1 MPSERAARAPLAIV
15 GIGCRFPGGADTPEG
30 FWDVMCGGVDATSVV
45 PETRWNSPK
54 YFDPDPAKNG
64 KMITERGG
72 FLDGV
77 DLFDP
82 QFFGISPREAHS
94 IDPQQRLLLRATWEA
109 FEDGGILAED
119 MAGKSVGVFIG
130 GFTTDYQLLQNHGRS
145 SRYRFKPHS
154 ATGMMMTMLSNRI
167 SYTFDLRGPSMTVD
181 TACSSSLV
189 SVHLAAQ
196 SIWNDECEVALAG
209 GVNVII
215 GPNTFV
221 AESKSGFLSPDGRC
235 KSFSQSAN
243 GYARGEGGAMV
254 IIKPLERA
262 LADGDRIYAQILGTG
277 VSQDGRTDGITV
289 PNEDAQEAA
298 IVAAIGS
305 AGVEP
310 TDIGY
315 VEAHGTGTPVG
326 DPIEARA
333 LAKALAGDKPRSRP
347 LLVGSV
353 KTNIGHLEAGAG
365 VAGLIKAAL
374 VVEKAFIPPNL
385 HLDAPNEQI
394 SLDELNI
401 DIPSAG
407 REWPSEDNNR
417 MAGINSFGFGGT
429 NAHIVL
435 AQPPERDVVEAETGG
450 SSFPLA
456 VLPISARADDAVAET
471 AGQLADYLQSNPDVT
486 LNDLGYTLSQR
497 RSHLSHRRAL
507 IVDGIDDAQRQL
519 TAIADGTTGKKP
531 VIAGRSR
538 SGTTKLAF
546 VCTGMGAQWW
556 KMCRGLLD
564 VYPTFTASIER
575 ADRALKPYM
584 GWSLLEELR
593 ADESQSRMAE
603 PNVAQS
609 ANFAVQVALAEQL
622 REFGVTPDAVI
633 GHSAGEVTAQYL
645 AGILTFEQAI
655 EVIYRRSEAAQS
667 VKGMGGML
675 AIGLSSD
682 SLFQTI
688 DATTREEMGSRVSIA
703 AINGPSAVVASGDR
717 EILGAIAAQLTEVE
731 IFNRFLAVDVPYHSH
746 YMDTLR
752 DDMLTALSDLSPSPA
767 QIPVYSTVT
776 GELLEAEAANG
787 AYWWQNTRWT
797 VLFESAVRRMLDDGY
812 THFVEIGPHPQM
824 ASAIVEIAAGRG
836 IDVVVLAS
844 QKRKEDDSRTLME
857 LVGDLHSHGHQID
870 WEAFFPSAGARML
883 ALPRYPWQAKR
894 YWNETPETVEELHY
908 NPVHP
913 ILGQRV
919 LDIHPT
925 WEAELSVATL
935 GFLADHKV
943 QGGTLLPG
951 AAFIEMAVAAGTEV
965 FGSSDFCVENLALRH
980 AVILDQTCDPTIRTT
995 LNPATGVLEFA
1006 VMKATAAGDL
1016 SWTIA
1021 ATAELSTTRPGSP
1034 TRAAHNLDEAST
1046 VVEFDE
1052 FYERSRLF
1060 GFEYGTAFQSV
1071 HRVTAGNRWA
1081 VGELVV
1087 PEPVDAELSE
1097 YRFHPA
1103 LIDGALQT
1111 LMAVPVSGGDLA
1123 TETFLPSRIRRAT
1136 VHGAPQQTMIVDVRT
1151 VSVSKS
1157 EIESDIIISSPTGE
1171 PLVSLEGFT
1180 VTSLRSS
1187 ASLSPEHVDK
1197 GLLNVSWIAGG
1208 EPDESKSIA
1217 AKDLSWL
1224 VLADSADSSVGMAVA
1239 QRLRESGQR
1248 VRTAVHRA
1256 VDQLVEADG
1265 VYQINPA
1272 APQQFV
1278 DLIDAHVAGEGDLA
1292 GIVNCW
1298 PLDIPDASSA
1308 SHSAEDDLD
1317 VNEGQRVGVLA
1328 ALHLV
1333 KAMARHETVSPL
1345 LYMVTANAQPAPG
1358 TDRLAVDQAPMWGLG
1373 RVIGHQELTEKWGG
1387 LMDIDDRDDP
1397 THTAELLCRHILTED
1412 AEDQMAIRGGETFVP
1427 RLLPMDDPNR
1437 ALPTKLTPDAT
1448 YAVTGG
1454 LGALGRVVAEYLA
1467 QRGARDIALFSRTEF
1482 PPRSRWASIAVDDPQ
1497 YAVVDAIRKIE
1508 RLGARIT
1515 TASVDITDVDQIQQW
1530 ARDHAEAGGRPVRG
1544 VIHAAG
1550 VVRDQ
1555 LLVDMDEAAFA
1566 SVLAPKID
1574 GARALSS
1581 VFHADELEFFVMFGS
1596 ASSVIASPGQ
1606 GNYAAAN
1613 AFLDAFAW
1621 QLRAQGLPAL
1631 TIGWGPWSVGMVED
1645 LDLEKMFEVRGVELI
1660 TPAAGGQILDRVL
1673 NQEAPTVVAISV
1685 DWARLRNM
1693 GLAGSLPEIF
1703 SELGKSDGLGDDEGA
1718 GFSLA
1723 ELLQNTPE
1731 DDHPGVVAGYV
1742 TQIVAGVF
1750 DLPSDDVGGDR
1761 TLNDLGLDSMMAIE
1775 LKSRIAAVM
1784 SVDVPVLELL
1794 KGVTVSGLVERILAD
1809 LKVDKTESMPV
1820 YVEDRPD
1827 TVVDDSDVDRLIE
1840 QLSEADLLEL
1850 LADLEMAD
1858 PSPQGGLELSV
1869 ETVSVEAVVGPAG
1882 DGSGRERPAAD
1893 LEESI

>member
-30 FWDVMCGGVDATSVV
+30 FWDVMCGGVDATNVV

-119 MAGKSVGVFIG
+119 LAGKSVGVFIG

-298 IVAAIGS
+298 IIAAIGS

-333 LAKALAGDKPRSRP
+333 LAKALAGDKPRSGP

-385 HLDAPNEQI
+385 HLDEPNEQI

-401 DIPSAG
+401 DIPSTG
-407 REWPSEDNNR
+407 REWPSGDANR
-417 MAGINSFGFGGT
+417 LAGINSFGFGGT

-435 AQPPERDVVEAETGG
+435 AQPPRRSAVESDSTDADSTVDAGRDG

-456 VLPISARADDAVAET
+456 VLPISARADDAVAES
-471 AGQLADYLQSNPDVT
+471 AGQLADYLRHNPDVT
-486 LNDLGYTLSQR
+486 LADLGYTLSQR

-519 TAIADGTTGKKP
+519 AAIADGTAGKKL
-531 VIAGRSR
+531 VTANRSR
-538 SGTTKLAF
+538 SGAPKLAF

-564 VYPTFTASIER
+564 VYPTFTESIKR
-575 ADRALKPYM
+575 SDRALKPYM
-584 GWSLLEELR
+584 GWSLLDELR

-633 GHSAGEVTAQYL
+633 GHSAGEVTAHYL
-645 AGILTFEQAI
+645 AGILTFDQAV
-655 EVIYRRSEAAQS
+655 EVIFRRSQAAQS
-667 VKGMGGML
+667 VKGLGGML

-717 EILGAIAAQLTEVE
+717 EILGAIADQLTEVE
-731 IFNRFLAVDVPYHSH
+731 IFNRFLNVDVPYHSH
-746 YMDTLR
+746 YMDSLR

-776 GELLEAEAANG
+776 GELLDAESANG
-787 AYWWQNTRWT
+787 SYWWQNTRWT

-812 THFVEIGPHPQM
+812 THFVEVGPHPQM

-836 IDVVVLAS
+836 IDVVVLAT
-844 QKRKEDDSRTLME
+844 QKRKEDDSRTLMD
-857 LVGDLHSHGHQID
+857 LVGDLHCHGHEIAWD
-870 WEAFFPSAGARML
+870 AFFPGAGSRML
-883 ALPRYPWQAKR
+883 SLPRYPWQAKR

-908 NPVHP
+908 NPIHP

-919 LDIHPT
+919 RDIHPT
-925 WEAELSVATL
+925 WEAELSEATL

-951 AAFIEMAVAAGTEV
+951 AAFIEMALAAGEEV
-965 FGSSDFCVENLALRH
+965 FGSSDVCVENLTMRH
-980 AVILDQTCDPTIRTT
+980 AVTFDHTCDPTLRTT
-995 LNPATGVLEFA
+995 LNQATGVLEFA
-1006 VMKATAAGDL
+1006 VMRANAGGDL
-1016 SWTIA
+1016 NWTIA
-1021 ATAELSTTRPGSP
+1021 ATAELGP
-1034 TRAAHNLDEAST
+1034 TRRVCPTGVPSSDEGERT

-1052 FYERSRLF
+1052 FYERSRVF
-1060 GFEYGTAFQSV
+1060 GFEYGESFQSV
-1071 HRVTAGNRWA
+1071 HRVTAGERWA

-1087 PEPVDAELSE
+1087 PEPVDAELAD

-1111 LMAVPVSGGDLA
+1111 LLAVPFSGEGLA
-1123 TETFLPSRIRRAT
+1123 SETFLPSGIRRAT
-1136 VHGAPQQTMIVDVRT
+1136 IHGAPQKTMTVNVRI
-1151 VSVSKS
+1151 VSVSNS
-1157 EIESDIIISSPTGE
+1157 EIESDITIASPNGE

-1180 VTSLRSS
+1180 VTSLSSS
-1187 ASLSPEHVDK
+1187 ASMSPEQVDK
-1197 GLLNVSWIAGG
+1197 GLLGVRWVPGG
-1208 EPDESKSIA
+1208 APDESKSIA

-1224 VLADSADSSVGMAVA
+1224 VLAESADSAGSTGGGIGMAVA
-1239 QRLRESGQR
+1239 RQLREAGQR
-1248 VRTAVHRA
+1248 VRVALHSA
-1256 VDQLVEADG
+1256 VDQVVDVDG
-1265 VYQINPA
+1265 VYQIDPTQ
-1272 APQQFV
+1272 PDHFV

-1298 PLDIPDASSA
+1298 PLDVADATSA
-1308 SHSAEDDLD
+1308 SHDTED
-1317 VNEGQRVGVLA
+1317 EGRRVGVFA
-1328 ALHLV
+1328 ALYLV
-1333 KAMARHETVSPL
+1333 KAMARHATVSPR

-1358 TDRLAVDQAPMWGLG
+1358 TERLAVDQAPVWGLG

-1397 THTAELLCRHILTED
+1397 ERTAELLSKHILTED
-1412 AEDQMAIRGGETFVP
+1412 AEDQIAIRGGETFVP
-1427 RLLPMDDPNR
+1427 RLLPMDSSTKSP
-1437 ALPTKLTPDAT
+1437 AVKLTPDAT
-1448 YAVTGG
+1448 YVVTGG

-1467 QRGARDIALFSRTEF
+1467 QRGAREIALFSRTQF
-1482 PPRSRWASIAVDDPQ
+1482 PPRSEWATMSVDDPQ
-1497 YAVVDAIRKIE
+1497 YTVVEAIRKIE
-1508 RLGARIT
+1508 KLGARIT
-1515 TASVDITDVDQIQQW
+1515 TASVDITDVDRVQQW

-1574 GARALSS
+1574 GARVLSS

-1621 QLRAQGLPAL
+1621 QLRAQGLPAQ

-1645 LDLEKMFEVRGVELI
+1645 LDLRKMFEMRGVELI
-1660 TPAAGGQILDRVL
+1660 TPAVGGQILDRVV
-1673 NQEAPTVVAISV
+1673 NQELPTVVAITV
-1685 DWARLRNM
+1685 AWARLRNS
-1693 GLAGSLPEIF
+1693 GLAGSLPAIF
-1703 SELGKSDGLGDDEGA
+1703 SELGKSEGLGDDDSA

-1723 ELLQNTPE
+1723 ELLQSTPE
-1731 DDHPGVVAGYV
+1731 AEHLGVVSGYL

-1750 DLPSDDVGGDR
+1750 DLPLDDVGGDR

-1784 SVDVPVLELL
+1784 AVDVPVLELL
-1794 KGVTVSGLVERILAD
+1794 KGVTVSGLVDRILAD
-1809 LKVDKTESMPV
+1809 LTVGTTESAPMLV
-1820 YVEDRPD
+1820 DDRPD
-1827 TVVDDSDVDRLIE
+1827 TIVDESDIDRMIE

-1850 LADLEMAD
+1850 LADLDVAD
-1858 PSPQGGLELSV
+1858 PDPQNGLEVPV
-1869 ETVSVEAVVGPAG
+1869 ETAEIGKP
-1882 DGSGRERPAAD
+1882 
-1893 LEESI
+1893 